1 MSKIN
6 IVLYKPEIPGNTA
19 NIIRTCVGLNAT
31 LHLIKPYGFDL
42 DLSTKVF
49 KRGSTNYTKE
59 VELIEYENFDEFIEK
74 NGDND
79 LYFISRY
86 GVKTYNEITIAQ
98 HPVNIYYLF
107 GSESSGVDKDILEK
121 YKERTFRIPM
131 EVKMRSL
138 NLSNCAMLVAY
149 DGARQQNFKGLAFEE
164 PHKED
169 YWKEGDK

>member
-19 NIIRTCVGLNAT
+19 NIIRTCVGLDAS

-49 KRGSTNYTKE
+49 KRGSTNYTEE
-59 VELIEYENFDEFIEK
+59 VKLLEYKNFDEFIEK
-74 NGDND
+74 NGDED

-86 GVKTYNEITIAQ
+86 GIKSYDKISIEN
-98 HPVNIYYLF
+98 HPTNIYYLF
-107 GSESSGVDKDILEK
+107 GSESSGIEKEILEK
-121 YKERTFRIPM
+121 YQERVFRIPM
-131 EVKMRSL
+131 DVKMRSL

-149 DGARQQNFKGLAFEE
+149 DGARQQNFMGLSFEE
-164 PHKED
+164 PHKVN
-169 YWKEGDK
+169 YWKEGDE